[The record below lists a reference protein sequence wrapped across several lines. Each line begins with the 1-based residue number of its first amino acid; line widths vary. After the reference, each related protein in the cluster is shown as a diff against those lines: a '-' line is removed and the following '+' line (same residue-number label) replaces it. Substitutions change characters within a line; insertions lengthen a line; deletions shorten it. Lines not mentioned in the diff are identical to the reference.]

1 MFHKPQTDRSS
12 LFLCLSFDFVL
23 FCSAYAYSHLLTI
36 FGLNL
41 SIKLGQNIDRSRLSD
56 CAAVLKAQKLVLFN
70 FDRRPILHF
79 CFELLKKTR
88 QYFSLMYL

>member
-1 MFHKPQTDRSS
+1 MFHKPQTDRCS
-12 LFLCLSFDFVL
+12 LFLCLLFDFVL

-56 CAAVLKAQKLVLFN
+56 SAAVLKTQKLVLFN
-70 FDRRPILHF
+70 FDWRSIALS
-79 CFELLKKTR
+79 
-88 QYFSLMYL
+88 Y